1 MKIIY
6 CIVFALSF
14 CNVCIAQTQKTKVE
28 KKRIELKEN
37 YDSQQIKSTQKPAE
51 ESDYYGLD
59 AKLKSIFIKDE
70 IPTNFPTR
78 FNFNSKN
85 EYLIEANAWKNKNNF
100 LVKPEFKNSI
110 ID

>member
-14 CNVCIAQTQKTKVE
+14 CNVCLAQTQKTKVE

-37 YDSQQIKSTQKPAE
+37 YDSQQIKSSQKPSE

-59 AKLKSIFIKDE
+59 AKLKSIFIKEE

-85 EYLIEANAWKNKNNF
+85 EYLIEVNGWKNKNNF